1 MINIKKNN
9 SNKITIIIT
18 ILSAFFIVVFTSLL
32 WLPDGSENVTK
43 NFNKKLDLL
52 GDEVIVTSIKY
63 DESIGKVEFEYF
75 IKNGVGSLNEYT
87 FTVKN
92 EDGKSIEYEQVSSY
106 SDVEPN
112 YITISSEKNWKSYTL
127 TIGVQTPIIPGKTNN
142 YNNSY
147 TTPNEAAKDVVIDY
161 RDVYT
166 ETIIFKDNTWKESRI
181 QDKERMTN
189 ENIFDWSEQL
199 ELLIKD
205 ICINI
210 IYH

>member
-1 MINIKKNN
+1 MININKTN

-18 ILSAFFIVVFTSLL
+18 ILSALFIVVFTSLL

-52 GDEVIVTSIKY
+52 GDEVTVTSIKY

-75 IKNGVGSLNEYT
+75 IKKGVSSLNEYT

-127 TIGVQTPIIPGKTNN
+127 TIDVQTPIIPGNTNN

-147 TTPNEAAKDVVIDY
+147 TTPNEATKDVVIDY
-161 RDVYT
+161 RDVYN
-166 ETIIFKDNTWKESRI
+166 EDILVKDDSWRESRI
-181 QDKERMTN
+181 HDKERMTN
-189 ENIFDWSEQL
+189 YNIFDWSEQL
-199 ELLIKD
+199 ELLKQD
-205 ICINI
+205 L
-210 IYH
+210 